1 LISGGKV
8 LKESQKKKL
17 TGAAIVV
24 MSAIIVSRITGFLR
38 TTLISNLLGSKMETD
53 AFYMAFSITDLMYNL
68 LVGGAIS
75 AALIPVLTGYI
86 AKKDEEDGWKAVGT
100 FINVIFMAMIIISA
114 IGIVFSPGIVDFM
127 AKGYTEEAKQLT
139 VRLVRILFPSVS
151 FLMLA
156 GLVNGVLNSYQKFA
170 AAAYGPSLYNLGSAL
185 SVLMFSRFGV
195 EKVAL
200 GFMGSALFYFLFQL
214 SFAIKNMKYYR
225 PVIKIRHAGFQRL
238 FRLAVPS
245 LLASSITQINLLI
258 LNKFTSGFSSGSVT
272 ALRNAN
278 DTWQLPYGVFAMGM
292 GMALL
297 PAMSEKSVL
306 DQKEDFSRIVSKG
319 LKTVLMLNIPS
330 TVGLM
335 ILNVPV
341 ISAIYKWSDKVD
353 IALTGRILIFYSI
366 ALITQS
372 MLAIINRAFY
382 AINDTKTP
390 LYVGTITIAA
400 NALLCQLFNSVTNL
414 EVAGIALAYSLSS
427 MLNASMLMFKLERKT
442 KSLNI
447 GQLMNFIIK
456 VALASVVMGM
466 VLAVMDHFAVVD
478 FLRPF
483 SIKSK
488 IGELVY
494 LMMEISVGAL
504 VLFIT
509 AMLLKVDEAVEIFK
523 TAMEKMAQG
532 YRKIS
537 KIF

>member
-1 LISGGKV
+1 M
-8 LKESQKKKL
+8 KESQKKKL

-504 VLFIT
+504 VFFIT
-509 AMLLKVDEAVEIFK
+509 AMLLKVDEAVEMFK

-532 YRKIS
+532 FRKIS